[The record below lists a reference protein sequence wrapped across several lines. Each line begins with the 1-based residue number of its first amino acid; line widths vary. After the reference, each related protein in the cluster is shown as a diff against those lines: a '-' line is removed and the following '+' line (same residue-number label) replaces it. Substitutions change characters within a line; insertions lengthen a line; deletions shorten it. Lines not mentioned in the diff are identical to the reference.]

1 MRKPLLALT
10 LTLAATASFAQSPKD
25 AVEARQGYFDLLG
38 AQMAVLAPM
47 AQGKTE
53 FDAAKAQ
60 TAADNIAALA
70 KVDIRPLF
78 VEGTSVDD
86 MMETHAKSEIW
97 SNMDLFGQKL
107 DGLHQ
112 AAAEM
117 PAAAGSLDTLQPAVG
132 KLGGACKSC
141 HDEFR
146 AK

>member
-10 LTLAATASFAQSPKD
+10 FTLAASAAFAQSPKD
-25 AVEARQGYFDLLG
+25 AVEARQGFFDLLG

-47 AQGKTE
+47 AQGKMD

-60 TAADNIAALA
+60 TAANNIAALA
-70 KVDIRPLF
+70 KVDISPLF

-97 SNMDLFGQKL
+97 SNMDLFMEKA
-107 DGLHQ
+107 DALHQ

-117 PAAAGSLDTLQPAVG
+117 PDAAGSLETLQPAVG
-132 KLGGACKSC
+132 KLGGTCKGC

-146 AK
+146 SK